1 MNWFSTFLTSS
12 VGRKLVMSLTGLF
25 LIIFLVVHL
34 IGNLQL
40 LAGDGGMAFNEYAEF
55 MTSFGPVKAVSY
67 LLYASILVHAIQ
79 GWLLWRKNSAARGV
93 NYAVKRTRTVNTSAG
108 ASKNMGWLGTIIFVF
123 ILIHMYQF
131 WFQMHWTIEPQ
142 ADTGLKDLYAVV
154 QVAYTNL
161 GFVIFYV
168 VSMIVIAYHLWH
180 GFQSAFQT
188 LGINHE
194 KYSPFIRALGKIY
207 SVVVPAGFAIIPIV
221 MYLTK

>member
-34 IGNLQL
+34 IGNWQL
-40 LAGDGGMAFNEYAEF
+40 LAGDGGTAFNDYAKF
-55 MTSFGPVKAVSY
+55 MTSFGPIKVVSY
-67 LLYASILVHAIQ
+67 LLYASIVVHAIQ

-93 NYAVKRTRTVNTSAG
+93 NYAVKRTRTVKTSAG

-131 WFQMHWTIEPQ
+131 WFQMHWGIEPM
-142 ADTGLKDLYAVV
+142 AGTDVKDLYTVV
-154 QVAYTNL
+154 ERAYTNL

-168 VSMIVIAYHLWH
+168 ICMA
-180 GFQSAFQT
+180 
-188 LGINHE
+188 
-194 KYSPFIRALGKIY
+194 
-207 SVVVPAGFAIIPIV
+207 VVG
-221 MYLTK
+221 Y